1 MARNG
6 FTLVEMAS
14 VLAVSAALL
23 SVAMPSFGYLV
34 ASTRMSSASND
45 LLADLFLTRSE
56 AMKRKLRVVMCKS
69 RDGQTCAASG
79 GWQQGWIVFADPDGD
94 AMRAAGETLLRVQPP
109 LERPAAADRHVHGG
123 KVRELC
129 AHWRDQAGGR
139 RLPGRNAHGVQRIG
153 RAGHR
158 QADRAQLQR
167 PPPHAKS
174 AAAVLRLKTLSAG
187 SRRPRS

>member
-109 LERPAAADRHVHGG
+109 LDGPLRLTGTSTVARYVSYAPTGG
-123 KVRELC
+123 TKLVGGGF
-129 AHWRDQAGGR
+129 QAG
-139 RLPGRNAHGVQRIG
+139 
-153 RAGHR
+153 
-158 QADRAQLQR
+158 
-167 PPPHAKS
+167 
-174 AAAVLRLKTLSAG
+174 TLTVCSESAG
-187 SRRPRS
+187 PATGRLIVLSSSGRPRTQKVQLPSCG